1 MLYKYRYYIIYIYY
15 VYIIYITYG
24 FVSEWAI
31 AWHFTIGKMM
41 INHGKPMEFG
51 GCKDEKD
58 MERHTTRNCTSKKVP
73 LSHYNHFTF
82 HVQLLHFQVFLPF
95 NFMYAQ
101 FL

>member
-1 MLYKYRYYIIYIYY
+1 MGDHMAFHNRDDDG
-15 VYIIYITYG
+15 VR
-24 FVSEWAI
+24 
-31 AWHFTIGKMM
+31 
-41 INHGKPMEFG
+41 HGKPMEFG
-51 GCKDEKD
+51 VCKDEKD
-58 MERHTTRNCTSKKVP
+58 MESHTTRNCTAKKVP